1 MEIRSRIELPKLLM
15 HFNLPL
21 IACEIGVEGG
31 HNATDLL
38 KNGIEKIYC
47 IDSWM
52 GDEFVPQKFHDMT
65 YGETIS
71 NLSQFESDR
80 YVILRGRSSKM
91 HKQIPNKSIGLLYLD
106 GNHSYENV
114 REDLE
119 NYFPKLVSGG
129 IIAAHDYVNID
140 GVRHAIN
147 EFADLH
153 GLTVYIIPESN
164 RGDAGMWMRTKET
177 EEQQIP

>member
-1 MEIRSRIELPKLLM
+1 MEIKSRNELPNLLR
-15 HFNLPL
+15 HFGLPL
-21 IACEIGVEGG
+21 VMVEVGVERASF
-31 HNATDLL
+31 ATDLL

-47 IDSWM
+47 VDSWE
-52 GDEFVPQKFHDMT
+52 GDEYVPQKIHDRN
-65 YGETIS
+65 YDEAIR
-71 NLSQFESDR
+71 NLSQFDSSM

-119 NYFPKLVSGG
+119 NYSPKLVSGG
-129 IIAAHDYVNID
+129 IISAHDYVNID

-147 EFADLH
+147 EFSDLH

-164 RGDAGMWMRTKET
+164 RGDAGCYMRVN
-177 EEQQIP
+177 